1 MKDENDLDVWIDHA
15 EDDFN
20 AAGKLLRGKKPSIYG
35 ACFHAQQ
42 CAEKYIKAMLVVKVQ
57 RFPMTHDLVI
67 LNTLLQQA
75 GIDMMISE
83 DLLELF
89 VLGRLEQLEV
99 RLVGRVVGQ
108 HVEDEPLLDR
118 LPHRVDVERLGDT
131 ARAWPAE
138 QLDRTTCAGPL
149 RPANKSPALKSPPR
163 RAMRL
168 CEPAAG

>member
-42 CAEKYIKAMLVVKVQ
+42 CAEKYMKAILVFREQ

-75 GIDMMISE
+75 GVDMKISE
-83 DLLELF
+83 DLLELLSSYAIRARYSGEVPELDDAKEALLISKQVRAF
-89 VLGRLEQLEV
+89 GRKFLG
-99 RLVGRVVGQ
+99 VG
-108 HVEDEPLLDR
+108 
-118 LPHRVDVERLGDT
+118 
-131 ARAWPAE
+131 
-138 QLDRTTCAGPL
+138 
-149 RPANKSPALKSPPR
+149 
-163 RAMRL
+163 
-168 CEPAAG
+168 

>member
-1 MKDENDLDVWIDHA
+1 MKGENDLDVWIDHA

-83 DLLELF
+83 DLLEL
-89 VLGRLEQLEV
+89 LSSYAV
-99 RLVGRVVGQ
+99 RARYSG
-108 HVEDEPLLDR
+108 ETPE
-118 LPHRVDVERLGDT
+118 LGDAKEALLIAKQVRAF
-131 ARAWPAE
+131 ARKFLGIE
-138 QLDRTTCAGPL
+138 
-149 RPANKSPALKSPPR
+149 
-163 RAMRL
+163 
-168 CEPAAG
+168 